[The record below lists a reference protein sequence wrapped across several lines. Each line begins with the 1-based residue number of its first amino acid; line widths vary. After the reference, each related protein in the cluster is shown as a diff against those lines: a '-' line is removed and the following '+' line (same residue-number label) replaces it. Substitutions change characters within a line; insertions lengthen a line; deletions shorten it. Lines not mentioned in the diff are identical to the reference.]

1 MQTMAAEAK
10 PVVSA
15 ASAIPTEKESS
26 SSDWRADLPEP
37 LIESEVGADYIPLL
51 TSLKLGR
58 YEEADQL
65 TRDLLIFIAGPGA
78 RKRGFVYFAEA
89 PKLPVKD
96 LLTLD
101 RLWLAYSKVWHRF
114 HAQLS
119 VATFHLI
126 LFLPLAI
133 SAGPPRGPMCTH

>member
-1 MQTMAAEAK
+1 MQTMVADAK

-15 ASAIPTEKESS
+15 ASAVPTATESS

-37 LIESEVGADYIPLL
+37 LIETEVGADYIPLL

-89 PKLPVKD
+89 PKLPSKD
-96 LLTLD
+96 IQTLD
-101 RLWLAYSKVWHRF
+101 RLWLAYSKVRHSTPRLLDVVT
-114 HAQLS
+114 ALS
-119 VATFHLI
+119 YHSNLSCFGDVCW
-126 LFLPLAI
+126 P
-133 SAGPPRGPMCTH
+133 SP

>member
-1 MQTMAAEAK
+1 MAADAK

-15 ASAIPTEKESS
+15 ASAIPTATESS

-37 LIESEVGADYIPLL
+37 LIETEVGADYIPLL

-89 PKLPVKD
+89 PKLPAKD
-96 LLTLD
+96 ILTLD
-101 RLWLAYSKVWHRF
+101 RLWLAYSKGKFGFSVQKAVWNSPVVKGDF
-114 HAQLS
+114 N
-119 VATFHLI
+119 
-126 LFLPLAI
+126 LFVQEI
-133 SAGPPRGPMCTH
+133 KW

>member
-1 MQTMAAEAK
+1 MQSMLADAR
-10 PVVSA
+10 PVAPSPPIPSSQEPAGA
-15 ASAIPTEKESS
+15 ASSS
-26 SSDWRADLPEP
+26 GDWRADLPEP

-96 LLTLD
+96 LQTLD
-101 RLWLAYSKVWHRF
+101 RLWLAYSKVR
-114 HAQLS
+114 
-119 VATFHLI
+119 VAGQTRRPARRLRCRAAARS
-126 LFLPLAI
+126 L
-133 SAGPPRGPMCTH
+133 